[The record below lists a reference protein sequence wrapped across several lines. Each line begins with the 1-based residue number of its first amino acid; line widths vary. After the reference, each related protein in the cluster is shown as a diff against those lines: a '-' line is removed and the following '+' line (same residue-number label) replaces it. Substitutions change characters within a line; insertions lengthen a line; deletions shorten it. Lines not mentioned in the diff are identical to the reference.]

1 MKFRFL
7 GFKYHQALSFLLIH
21 SLQQSPSC
29 AVFAA
34 DGFISG
40 LLFLLRFLWVTISYY
55 QNPSIWVH
63 LPASTGSKDMSDQKF
78 AV

>member
-1 MKFRFL
+1 MSMKFYFL
-7 GFKYHQALSFLLIH
+7 WFKYYQALSFLLIR

-29 AVFAA
+29 EVFAA
-34 DGFISG
+34 IGYILG
-40 LLFLLRFLWVTISYY
+40 LLFLRIMISYY

-63 LPASTGSKDMSDQKF
+63 LPASTGSKDMGEQKF